1 MRFLLFGTAFIGV
14 LALMNRYVYK
24 RFFCVSHFKIKKPG
38 KIFLL
43 SLFIVQI
50 FFVIETIFNFFI
62 NAQLFYYLLSLSVG
76 ITLVLFFTTL
86 LYDLLHTGAKFV
98 PFDKGRRKF
107 IKIIFDVTMIILAL
121 SYLLNG
127 LIGGLKKPVLNHK
140 KIKIKN
146 FPFKNFKII
155 QLTDLHIGL
164 TVTEAFVKECVER
177 INEQKPDMIVITGDL
192 VDLKIE
198 KVKQKLE
205 PLRNL
210 QSRYGTFYVLGN
222 HEYYHGAASIV
233 EHLRTL
239 GIKPM
244 LNENT
249 VIGQDDRQ
257 FNLVG
262 INDLISK
269 RMNTMPYDIKQSF
282 KEIDNDKCT
291 IVLAHQPKTVEITQ
305 HIPYDL
311 MISGHTHGGQIF
323 PFGLLVIIDQP
334 YLAGLYQIDSKKQ
347 IFVSRGAG
355 YWGPPVRV
363 LAPSEI
369 SILHISG

>member
-1 MRFLLFGTAFIGV
+1 
-14 LALMNRYVYK
+14 
-24 RFFCVSHFKIKKPG
+24 
-38 KIFLL
+38 
-43 SLFIVQI
+43 
-50 FFVIETIFNFFI
+50 
-62 NAQLFYYLLSLSVG
+62 
-76 ITLVLFFTTL
+76 
-86 LYDLLHTGAKFV
+86 
-98 PFDKGRRKF
+98 
-107 IKIIFDVTMIILAL
+107 
-121 SYLLNG
+121 
-127 LIGGLKKPVLNHK
+127 
-140 KIKIKN
+140 
-146 FPFKNFKII
+146 
-155 QLTDLHIGL
+155 
-164 TVTEAFVKECVER
+164 
-177 INEQKPDMIVITGDL
+177 
-192 VDLKIE
+192 
-198 KVKQKLE
+198 
-205 PLRNL
+205 
-210 QSRYGTFYVLGN
+210 
-222 HEYYHGAASIV
+222 
-233 EHLRTL
+233 
-239 GIKPM
+239 M

-269 RMNTMPYDIKQSF
+269 RLNIMPYDIKQSF